1 MQTPDLIKLAPTLS
15 VEERYKLIVPDF
27 QRVMAGEKEL
37 LSESEQNAITFFEKK
52 EDWQVY
58 VHKICL
64 LQWANI
70 LWQRDIETEKLRALA
85 CSLMLSHALEKLLID
100 GDDKSI
106 SKEKRDGQFEQ
117 VKQCVA
123 RFEKQSVEFYAYPLA
138 IKKIEQELYSMP
150 IFDEKRGKRIASYY
164 EAVDDMIEHHNESV
178 RIFCGNPI
186 IKKTIKPVVQDMGK
200 YIVKKQIPDSA
211 LVDIICEEIRHIA
224 DGETRRMS

>member
-27 QRVMAGEKEL
+27 HRVMAGEKEL
-37 LSESEQNAITFFEKK
+37 LTESEQNAITFFAKK

-58 VHKICL
+58 IHKICM

-70 LWQRDIETEKLRALA
+70 LWQRDIETGKLRALA

-106 SKEKRDGQFEQ
+106 SKEKRVAQFEQ
-117 VKQCVA
+117 VKECAA
-123 RFEKQSVEFYAYPLA
+123 RFEEQSIEFYAYPLA
-138 IKKIEQELYSMP
+138 IKRIEQELYDTP
-150 IFDEKRGKRIASYY
+150 IFDEKRGKRIAAYY
-164 EAVDDMIEHHNESV
+164 EAVDGLIEHHNESV

-186 IKKTIKPVVQDMGK
+186 IKKTIKPIVQDMEK
-200 YIVKKQIPDSA
+200 YFVKKRTPDLE
-211 LVDIICEEIRHIA
+211 LVDTICEEIRHIA